1 MLQYYNIKCKIV
13 AILFYLLII
22 QLVVY
27 KRTIT
32 RFIADDK
39 VVYQRVRG
47 RCDWLQTT
55 AEHDVVWNIW
65 AGDRGEIH
73 VDTWME
79 NGSFVR
85 NLTADRC
92 LFGLSTWLSTKS
104 STATRRTR
112 STAACSAGQCTR
124 LADSLQQTVDASK
137 FPTLVRQFTQQPL
150 YTILLWQTEI
160 CN

>member
-1 MLQYYNIKCKIV
+1 M
-13 AILFYLLII
+13 
-22 QLVVY
+22 
-27 KRTIT
+27 R
-32 RFIADDK
+32 R
-39 VVYQRVRG
+39 

-92 LFGLSTWLSTKS
+92 LFGLSSWLSTKS
-104 STATRRTR
+104 STATHRTR
-112 STAACSAGQCTR
+112 STAACLPDNCTG
-124 LADSLQQTVDASK
+124 LADSLQQIVDASK
-137 FPTLVRQFTQQPL
+137 FPTLVGKFTQQPSCTIPL
-150 YTILLWQTEI
+150 WQIEIFISELHLPVQFLTILFNCYWYLGLNSFQRKSRCI
-160 CN
+160 K